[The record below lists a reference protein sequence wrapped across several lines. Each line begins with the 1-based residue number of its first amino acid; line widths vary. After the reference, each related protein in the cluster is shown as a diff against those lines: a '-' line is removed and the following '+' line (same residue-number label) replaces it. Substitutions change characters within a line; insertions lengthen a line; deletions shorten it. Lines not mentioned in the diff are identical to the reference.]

1 MSIVNGFI
9 LGWSMGICHF
19 NSLEG
24 SKVTPCEGLKSSL
37 TALRYPCVKL
47 SRGLQPDCAG
57 HDRWRSWNQRGIPVS
72 LHAASHLPQGLNN
85 WVGCT
90 VVRTLSRVQPFAT
103 PWTVAHQA
111 PLSVEFSRQ
120 ESWSGLPCPSPRDLP
135 DPGTETL
142 SPALAGVFFTPEQ
155 PGLYYS
161 PVVTRPLTQG
171 EKTRA
176 TPLLM
181 LPRNMESHMKDVRNQ
196 AFLKNS
202 RRYQFIYSIQCEVW
216 THVSWSQPTPPSVP

>member
-19 NSLEG
+19 NSLQG
-24 SKVTPCEGLKSSL
+24 SKVTPCEGLESPL
-37 TALRYPCVKL
+37 TALRYPCVKP
-47 SRGLQPDCAG
+47 SRRLRPNCAG
-57 HDRWRSWNQRGIPVS
+57 HDRWRSWNQCGVSVS
-72 LHAASHLPQGLNN
+72 LYAASQSPRGLNN

-90 VVRTLSRVQPFAT
+90 VAWTLSHVQPFVT

-120 ESWSGLPCPSPRDLP
+120 ESWSGLPSPSPRDLP

-142 SPALAGVFFTPEQ
+142 SPALAGMFFTPER

-161 PVVTRPLTQG
+161 PVVIRPLTQG

-181 LPRNMESHMKDVRNQ
+181 LPRNTESHMKDVRNQ
-196 AFLKNS
+196 SFLKNS